1 MALMDYLTKRMSAS
15 FLRLGALMVCILL
28 HLGAPA
34 WAAPTPLKLKAG
46 VFEPPAAAPE
56 FALQGSNGT
65 DLKLADYRGKLV
77 LLLFG
82 FTNCPEVCPTTLAT
96 LAEARKTLGK
106 EADAVQVVYV
116 TVDPERDDVGRI
128 KKYLAA
134 FDTSFVGG
142 TAKPQLLE
150 AMRKRYGVVAA
161 KLESPT
167 GGYGMN
173 HSTSVFL
180 IDRAGRL
187 RAMMPYG
194 HGAKDFV
201 HDLRMLAAQ

>member
-1 MALMDYLTKRMSAS
+1 MSLARMVS
-15 FLRLGALMVCILL
+15 LL
-28 HLGAPA
+28 LISLSLQPGSSV
-34 WAAPTPLKLKAG
+34 WAAPAPLKLKAG

-56 FALQGSNGT
+56 FTLQGSQGGE
-65 DLKLADYRGKLV
+65 LKLSAHRGKLV
-77 LLLFG
+77 LLVFG
-82 FTNCPEVCPTTLAT
+82 FTNCPEVCPTTLVR
-96 LAEARKTLGK
+96 LAEARSALGK
-106 EADAVQVVYV
+106 DADAVQVIYV
-116 TVDPERDDVGRI
+116 TVDPARDDVARI

-134 FDTSFVGG
+134 FDASFIGG
-142 TAKPQLLE
+142 TAKPQVLE

-180 IDRAGRL
+180 IDRAGKL

-194 HGAKDFV
+194 RDAKDFV
-201 HDLRMLAAQ
+201 HDIRLLLADASTP

>member
-1 MALMDYLTKRMSAS
+1 MSVS
-15 FLRLGALMVCILL
+15 FLRVCALLL
-28 HLGAPA
+28 ACAMLQPGAPA
-34 WAAPTPLKLKAG
+34 WAAPAPVKLKAG

-56 FALQGSNGT
+56 FVLQGSNGT
-65 DLKLADYRGKLV
+65 DLKLANYRGKVV
-77 LLLFG
+77 LLVFG
-82 FTNCPEVCPTTLAT
+82 FINCPEVCPTTLAT

-116 TVDPERDDVGRI
+116 TVDPERDSLERI

-134 FDTSFVGG
+134 FDPSFVGG
-142 TAKPQLLE
+142 TAKPQVLE

-180 IDRAGRL
+180 IDRVGRL

-201 HDLRMLAAQ
+201 HDLRLLAAQ